1 MAMKRTGGRFSGA
14 GWLRTAPRLLS
25 GGWADPATVVAT
37 LLLVGVMSFATVWWP
52 MAILVPVG
60 ALALGLTIRYP
71 QPAALVLLLVGPLLA
86 STFQIGSLTVD
97 NLAVLAG
104 FGMVVMLAIARRE
117 LPFTRWSLLPLVLA
131 AAVFITGGINGV
143 PNYEACLRFL
153 SLATVP
159 WVVSH
164 FPGKRDTNG
173 RLFMIVLTLGAVS
186 VLAQPITG
194 YPLPFKDVENTG
206 LRFGGLFGHPNF
218 AAYSLSLA
226 ILYAVSM
233 KLNVWRAAFLLCA
246 AGALMTTGSIM
257 AILILAACL
266 GLALA
271 HSFKRLL
278 LAVLAA
284 AFFLALAG
292 QTLLNRLDFAAE
304 TALGAASGAN
314 SGAWRLGQ
322 WNRALRL
329 LDGHEEAGIGW
340 GEIPLRIGN
349 GLGAHNAY
357 VQLVVELGWAGALA
371 AGLAVVAAV
380 LMSVRRGRTVL
391 LAWSYVLLTSM
402 SDPVL
407 FYPSSMTVLLFILA
421 ASGGPHPEQPGLSG
435 TRSLNQRGYVPKS
448 AWPRV

>member
-1 MAMKRTGGRFSGA
+1 MSAV
-14 GWLRTAPRLLS
+14 
-25 GGWADPATVVAT
+25 TV
-37 LLLVGVMSFATVWWP
+37 ATVWWP
-52 MAILVPVG
+52 PAVLVPLA
-60 ALALGLTIRYP
+60 ALALGIAIRYP
-71 QPAALVLLLVGPLLA
+71 QPAALALLLVGPLLT
-86 STFQIGSLTVD
+86 STFQVGALTVD
-97 NLAVLAG
+97 NIAVLAG
-104 FGMVVMLAIARRE
+104 FGMVVLLAIARRE
-117 LPFTRWSLLPLVLA
+117 LPFTKWSLLPLVLA
-131 AAVFITGGINGV
+131 AAIFVTGGINGS
-143 PNYEACLRFL
+143 PNFEACLRFI

-159 WVVSH
+159 WVVSR
-164 FPGKRDTNG
+164 FPGQRGPNDQ
-173 RLFMIVLTLGAVS
+173 LFMIVLSLGAGS
-186 VLAQPITG
+186 VLAQPIIG

-226 ILYAVSM
+226 ILYVASM
-233 KLNVWRAAFLLCA
+233 KLNVWRAVFLLCA
-246 AGALMTTGSIM
+246 AGALMMTGSIT

-271 HSFKRLL
+271 HSFRRLI
-278 LAVLAA
+278 LAALAA

-322 WNRALRL
+322 WGRALRL

-340 GEIPLRIGN
+340 GQIPLRIGN

-371 AGLAVVAAV
+371 AGLAVVATV
-380 LMSVRRGRTVL
+380 LMAGRRNRTVL
-391 LAWSYVLLTSM
+391 LGWSYVLLTSM

-421 ASGGPHPEQPGLSG
+421 AIGGPQKDRPGLSG
-435 TRSLNQRGYVPKS
+435 THPLKHRGLVAKS
-448 AWPRV
+448 AGPRV